1 MKRKKTITERML
13 ILWQD
18 PVAAEV
24 HAEAAASVAEV
35 SADHEAAEALEVA
48 LLAVL
53 TVAVLEVH
61 TMAVHLADRTVVIL
75 AVIITITVHSSGVP
89 DVARYFM
96 VVAVVSV

>member
-1 MKRKKTITERML
+1 ML

-18 PVAAEV
+18 PVAAEA

-35 SADHEAAEALEVA
+35 SADHEAAEALGAA

-61 TMAVHLADRTVVIL
+61 TMAVHSADIIAVVLAD
-75 AVIITITVHSSGVP
+75 IITLPHPHIITDRIFTARSGP
-89 DVARYFM
+89 GVALI
-96 VVAVVSV
+96 